1 MPGSP
6 STATHR
12 LDARPSGPLLDFS
25 EGRVR
30 GGLLPV
36 GRRAVASAEH
46 ARTDAPPV
54 RAPTAAALLT
64 LTTCDDDGS
73 GSASATSSAPVA
85 PAPATT
91 SAAPASSAASPASS
105 APAAASAPAVG
116 SVPSPNVAQTAGL
129 TAALKAVD
137 PALAADQAKA
147 IGKALGVCQ
156 EIKAGKDD
164 TTLAN
169 NAAQRFSGGSVTLTP
184 EQGAVIVAAVKA
196 SFCP

>member
-1 MPGSP
+1 M
-6 STATHR
+6 R
-12 LDARPSGPLLDFS
+12 LRLLT
-25 EGRVR
+25 V
-30 GGLLPV
+30 GL
-36 GRRAVASAEH
+36 
-46 ARTDAPPV
+46 
-54 RAPTAAALLT
+54 TAAALLT
-64 LTTCDDDGS
+64 LTACDDDGS

-91 SAAPASSAASPASS
+91 SAGPGQQRRLPGIQRTGRRQR
-105 APAAASAPAVG
+105 P
-116 SVPSPNVAQTAGL
+116 VAQTAGL

-147 IGKALGVCQ
+147 IGKALSVCQ
-156 EIKAGKDD
+156 EIKAGEDD

-169 NAAQRFSGGSVTLTP
+169 NVAQRFSGGSVTLTP

>member
-1 MPGSP
+1 M
-6 STATHR
+6 R
-12 LDARPSGPLLDFS
+12 LRLLT
-25 EGRVR
+25 V
-30 GGLLPV
+30 GL
-36 GRRAVASAEH
+36 
-46 ARTDAPPV
+46 
-54 RAPTAAALLT
+54 TAAAPALLT
-64 LTTCDDDGS
+64 LTACDDDGS
-73 GSASATSSAPVA
+73 RSAPVA

-91 SAAPASSAASPASS
+91 SAAPASSAASPAS
-105 APAAASAPAVG
+105 SAPAVG

-184 EQGAVIVAAVKA
+184 RAGSRRRRRGEGVPLPLTARHRRALGGCPYEWCA
-196 SFCP
+196 S